1 MNHQKNSLIVI
12 VLEDI
17 SMSES
22 WLIVE
27 KESRLIKIVRL
38 LVVKKKFEVWYL
50 WVGM

>member
-38 LVVKKKFEVWYL
+38 LVVKKKFEV
-50 WVGM
+50 